1 MNIQQTQLA
10 STVPI
15 SYLSVK
21 TFTPD
26 LDTLSINNT
35 PIRIN
40 SYRALSDMSRMLNR
54 CVAIKRHIP
63 IQYIS
68 KAPKYIGFK
77 QYAYMNTR
85 YY

>member
-10 STVPI
+10 PTVPI
-15 SYLSVK
+15 PCLAFR
-21 TFTPD
+21 TFTPN
-26 LDTLSINNT
+26 LDTLSLHNT
-35 PIRIN
+35 PIRISTYHSVYN
-40 SYRALSDMSRMLNR
+40 MSRMLNR
-54 CVAIKRHIP
+54 CAAIKRHIP